1 MKIKKIFAAI
11 IAALILLCIASG
23 AVYLR
28 KTYVKIEGRICKS
41 DIKKI
46 SPNLRFT
53 KIKEINRC
61 TDVEEMLLSSAYENA
76 ISSFADFK
84 KLSELSLSFSRVNS
98 SDSKK
103 ISTFSNLQE
112 LYIYRTDIDLK
123 EIGNSNL
130 SYVMMLESDVKNF
143 DSLAECL
150 SLRIISLTDTIV
162 DDYII
167 NSDGN
172 FTMKDSGFLSSFDNV
187 TELRIYVDS
196 IEDVSGICEM
206 DSLQELSV
214 NSDALSDEAI
224 DQLEE
229 KGIKVAQK
237 KSDD

>member
-1 MKIKKIFAAI
+1 MKTKKTLLTI

-28 KTYVKIEGRICKS
+28 KNYVKIEGRICKS

-84 KLSELSLSFSRVNS
+84 ELSILSLSFSEVNS
-98 SDSKK
+98 SDSRKM
-103 ISTFSNLQE
+103 STFSNLQE

-123 EIGNSNL
+123 GIGNSNL
-130 SYVMMLESDVKNF
+130 SYVLMLDSDVKNF

-150 SLRIISLTDTIV
+150 SLRRISITDSVI
-162 DDYII
+162 DDSII
-167 NSDGN
+167 NSDGR
-172 FTMKDSGFLSSFDNV
+172 FVMKDSGFLSSFDNI
-187 TELRIYVDS
+187 TELSIYVDS

-214 NSDALSDEAI
+214 NSGSFSDEEKRF
-224 DQLEE
+224 LEDN
-229 KGIKVAQK
+229 GIIVTLR
-237 KSDD
+237 